1 MPNGEAT
8 NTNFIV
14 FGLARP
20 GQLRLKFPC
29 IDHSIAEQTRN
40 LLIRKELHKPLI
52 FQCSELLIL
61 FLYSH
66 KISLAIDDIGI

>member
-1 MPNGEAT
+1 MLNGEAT

-40 LLIRKELHKPLI
+40 LLIRKELHKPPQPENY
-52 FQCSELLIL
+52 FS
-61 FLYSH
+61 YRV
-66 KISLAIDDIGI
+66 DIGV